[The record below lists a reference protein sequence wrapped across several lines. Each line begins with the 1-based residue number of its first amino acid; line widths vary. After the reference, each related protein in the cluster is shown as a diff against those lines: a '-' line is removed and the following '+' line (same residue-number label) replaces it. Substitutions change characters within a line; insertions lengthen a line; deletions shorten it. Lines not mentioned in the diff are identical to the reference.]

1 MNARA
6 SKPEVEA
13 MAHQPLLVPHA
24 ALAPDPSQPRRTGAD
39 RGLDGLAESIN
50 ARGIIQPILVRPHPE
65 PAARAT
71 TPYMIVVGERR
82 WRAAARAGR
91 DEVPVFF
98 LDKTLSAGELLMLQ
112 LEENDGEN
120 RQELTL
126 YDLAR
131 AVARAFQLEGVSQAQ
146 FAQRHRRSVSWISY
160 LLSLSRAEG
169 PTAEAI
175 REGHLRG
182 IIVAKT
188 FQRLAPDQQQ
198 ELLGR
203 ARRDGGPISLAAAEK
218 MAGRSDRRPRS
229 ASPGSQPR
237 PQAAAAKPAPP
248 EPVSATDSV
257 APVLVYR
264 SAAMPSPAAASAA
277 GSPSR
282 TAAPDGSRPPGAAPS
297 RREAPASPLPRAT
310 RSAAAGLLAAAE
322 PISHPAELRELPS
335 SPDGDVPITIELSFG
350 QLKTLLRL
358 LGQEPASTSRAL
370 VDQLMTCL

>member
-6 SKPEVEA
+6 GKPEIEP

-24 ALAPDPSQPRRTGAD
+24 ALAPDPQQPRRTGAD
-39 RGLDGLAESIN
+39 RGLESLVESIRV
-50 ARGIIQPILVRPHPE
+50 RGIIQPILVRPHPE
-65 PAARAT
+65 PGARAT

-98 LDKTLSAGELLMLQ
+98 LDKELSAAELLMLQ

-126 YDLAR
+126 FDLAR

-146 FAQRHRRSVSWISY
+146 FAQRHRKSVSWISY
-160 LLSLSRAEG
+160 LVSLSRAEG

-198 ELLGR
+198 ELLAR

-218 MAGRSDRRPRS
+218 MAGKSDRRPRS
-229 ASPGSQPR
+229 VSPGSQHP
-237 PQAAAAKPAPP
+237 PQAAAVKPAPP
-248 EPVSATDSV
+248 AALPAADSV

-264 SAAMPSPAAASAA
+264 SAAMPAPAAASAA
-277 GSPSR
+277 GSSFRP
-282 TAAPDGSRPPGAAPS
+282 AAPDGSRPPGAVPS
-297 RREAPASPLPRAT
+297 PQDALAASHPRPT
-310 RSAAAGLLAAAE
+310 RSAAAGLLAATEPITHPGEPAE
-322 PISHPAELRELPS
+322 PGSA
-335 SPDGDVPITIELSFG
+335 PDRDTIRIELSFD
-350 QLKTLLRL
+350 QLRTLLRL
-358 LGQEPASTSRAL
+358 LGQEPAATPQAL

>member
-1 MNARA
+1 MKAHAGR
-6 SKPEVEA
+6 PEVEA
-13 MAHQPLLVPHA
+13 MAHQPLVVPHA
-24 ALAPDPSQPRRTGAD
+24 ALAPDPQQPRKTASD
-39 RGLDGLAESIN
+39 RGLDGLVESIK

-98 LDKTLSAGELLMLQ
+98 LDRTLSPAELLMVQ
-112 LEENDGEN
+112 LEENDGEY

-169 PTAEAI
+169 LTAEAI

-188 FQRLAPDQQQ
+188 FQRLAPDQQR
-198 ELLGR
+198 ELLAR

-229 ASPGSQPR
+229 ASPESPR
-237 PQAAAAKPAPP
+237 QPQAAPAEPAPP
-248 EPVSATDSV
+248 ERPSAAASV

-264 SAAMPSPAAASAA
+264 SAAMPSPAASSAA
-277 GSPSR
+277 GSSSR
-282 TAAPDGSRPPGAAPS
+282 TAAPDGSRPPGAALS
-297 RREAPASPLPRAT
+297 SREAPSPLPRAT

-322 PISHPAELRELPS
+322 PITQPGEPTDPAS
-335 SPDGDVPITIELSFG
+335 SPDRDAPITIELSVG
-350 QLKTLLRL
+350 QLQTLLRL
-358 LGQEPASTSRAL
+358 LGQEPAATPRAL

>member
-1 MNARA
+1 MRLSHPIPCSRA
-6 SKPEVEA
+6 G
-13 MAHQPLLVPHA
+13 
-24 ALAPDPSQPRRTGAD
+24 TGAD
-39 RGLDGLAESIN
+39 RGLDVLVESIK
-50 ARGIIQPILVRPHPE
+50 ARGIVQPILVRPHPE

-98 LDKTLSAGELLMLQ
+98 LDKTLSPAELLMLQ

-120 RQELTL
+120 RQDLTL
-126 YDLAR
+126 HDLAR

-169 PTAEAI
+169 QTAEAI

-188 FQRLAPDQQQ
+188 FQRLAPDQQR
-198 ELLGR
+198 ELLAR
-203 ARRDGGPISLAAAEK
+203 ARREGGPISLAAAEK

-229 ASPGSQPR
+229 ASSGGSERQ
-237 PQAAAAKPAPP
+237 PQAAPANPAPP
-248 EPVSATDSV
+248 EPSSAADSV

-264 SAAMPSPAAASAA
+264 SAAMPSPATSSAA

-297 RREAPASPLPRAT
+297 PREAPVPLLTRST

-322 PISHPAELRELPS
+322 PITLPGEPAEPGS
-335 SPDGDVPITIELSFG
+335 SPDGETSITIALSFG
-350 QLKTLLRL
+350 QLRTLLRL
-358 LGQEPASTSRAL
+358 LGQEPAATPQAL

>member
-6 SKPEVEA
+6 GKPEIEA

-24 ALAPDPSQPRRTGAD
+24 ALAPDPQQPRRTGAD
-39 RGLDGLAESIN
+39 RGLDVLVESIK

-65 PAARAT
+65 PGARAT

-98 LDKTLSAGELLMLQ
+98 LDKPLSPAELLMLQ

-169 PTAEAI
+169 ATAEAI

-182 IIVAKT
+182 VIVAKT
-188 FQRLAPDQQQ
+188 FQRLAPDQQR
-198 ELLGR
+198 ELLAR

-229 ASPGSQPR
+229 ASSASERQP
-237 PQAAAAKPAPP
+237 QSAAAEPAPP
-248 EPVSATDSV
+248 EPSSAADSV

-264 SAAMPSPAAASAA
+264 SAAIPSPATSSAA
-277 GSPSR
+277 GSSSR

-297 RREAPASPLPRAT
+297 PREAPAPLLPRPT

-322 PISHPAELRELPS
+322 PITLPGEPAEPGS
-335 SPDGDVPITIELSFG
+335 SPEGETSITIELSFG
-350 QLKTLLRL
+350 QLRTLLRL
-358 LGQEPASTSRAL
+358 LGQEPAATLRAL